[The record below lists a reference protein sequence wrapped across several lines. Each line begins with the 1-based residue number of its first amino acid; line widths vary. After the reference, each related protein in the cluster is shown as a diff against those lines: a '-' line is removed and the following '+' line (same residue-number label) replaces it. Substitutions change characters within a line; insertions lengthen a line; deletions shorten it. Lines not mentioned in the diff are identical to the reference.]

1 MKGLRISK
9 KISFSWNFPLN
20 ILFCA
25 LAEPGLKFYCC
36 TCWYIFFKVFWHD
49 PKQCFMRRKTIWN
62 FSALQ
67 CINFHKDCWLH
78 FFLQHDDKSWECVN
92 HHQSPPS
99 LHYWHLIHSKYTTK
113 KYITFCVLTEQGVF
127 TNLIIIIME
136 MIKIIINIIDKHL
149 SLTIHRSHLISLKKI
164 FFAPLSLAS
173 YL

>member
-1 MKGLRISK
+1 MLYLLIY
-9 KISFSWNFPLN
+9 FL
-20 ILFCA
+20 
-25 LAEPGLKFYCC
+25 E
-36 TCWYIFFKVFWHD
+36 VFWHD
-49 PKQCFMRRKTIWN
+49 PKQCFMRRKTIWI
-62 FSALQ
+62 FSSLQ

-99 LHYWHLIHSKYTTK
+99 LHYWHWIHSKYTTK

-149 SLTIHRSHLISLKKI
+149 SLTIHRSHLISLKKKP
-164 FFAPLSLAS
+164 FLLLSLSLLIYNHTSTSLFIESPSHLACCVVFT
-173 YL
+173 